1 MNDGIVGLDRYIEAA
16 KPNKGLRDSIANF
29 FGQGVKNSL
38 EGRTLEDGV
47 IKANWWDKINARST
61 PELTEEFYRRR
72 ADQIRNSKDGG
83 NILAEGGT
91 IDVTKA
97 TAAGLRKQNTEIV
110 TRKNL
115 IDEIGGAQYEGDL
128 ESLQTKSIP
137 ELRAI
142 KSDAVT
148 KQRNKTVQESP
159 EFIAQQEQIQNA
171 EKRALRAEQTAA
183 EQFNVTNR
191 RLDNAERESSRRF
204 LLQEKRLAQQSA
216 LNAQTSQ
223 LGLQLEYARMAQS
236 DINRREDKRE
246 QRLLTLLSGLRGLGE
261 AFLI

>member
-1 MNDGIVGLDRYIEAA
+1 MTGEVTGLGRFTEAA
-16 KPNKGLRDSIANF
+16 NPNRDWRDNLANF

-38 EGRTLEDGV
+38 EGRTLEDGK
-47 IKANWWDKINARST
+47 IKATWWDKINARSEE
-61 PELTEEFYRRR
+61 ELTEQYYKNIKNNLENGQLGGSIL
-72 ADQIRNSKDGG
+72 ALGG
-83 NILAEGGT
+83 N
-91 IDVTKA
+91 IDVTKSS
-97 TAAGLRKQNTEIV
+97 TPLLQKQLGELQ
-110 TRKNL
+110 TRKTL
-115 IDEIGGAQYEGDL
+115 IDGIGEAEYEGDL
-128 ESLQTKSIP
+128 ESLKSKSIP

-142 KSDAVT
+142 KSGAVT
-148 KQRNKTVQESP
+148 NQRNKALEESP
-159 EFIAQQEQIQNA
+159 MFKAQQEQIDNA
-171 EKRALRAEQTAA
+171 EKRLRRQETTAQQ
-183 EQFNVTNR
+183 QFNINQQ

-223 LGLQLEYARMAQS
+223 LGLQLEYARMAQA